1 MADAF
6 SSIIAPSAPGR
17 FTASIWDRLDR
28 FLILGVD
35 GGTYYAGETDLAKT
49 NVDNLLQC
57 VLQDGLRTVDRI
69 AQIAVERRAI
79 RQTPGIFALAYC
91 AVREDR
97 PTRRAAYLNLSKVCV
112 TASHLFEFMKFYKL
126 LNGKFPR
133 SFRTALQNWYVAKS
147 PEDLTYQVVKYK
159 QRHGWTHR
167 DVLRL
172 AHIDPKRFPRHADV
186 LQFAVD
192 EGLPALI
199 TFGAD
204 DIASLQPCSEIV
216 LLNHFEALRR
226 VAQNPQAVAE
236 ILSASDLPREAVERV
251 DTGLLND
258 ARVWAALLPKMPAT
272 ALTRNLGKMSAVGL
286 VSDGSPAESEIV
298 RRLSHAKLHPF
309 ALFLAWKT
317 YTSGGGFR
325 GKLRW
330 SPTPAISSALIEA
343 TERAFTRVPKTNLRM
358 LFGIDISG
366 SMDTP
371 IANTNITC
379 AEGALALAKVLSLQA
394 ESYSAFGFNV
404 RYTPIDLCPPLGNVL
419 RAARPWFGGATDCSL
434 PMTFATQQ
442 RLPVDVFVVLT
453 DNETNANTIAPAEA
467 LRKYR
472 KAMQID
478 AKLVVVAMTAGEISI
493 ADPNDSG
500 MLDCVG
506 FDSALPEVIQSFLG
520 IGGSDYAE

>member
-1 MADAF
+1 
-6 SSIIAPSAPGR
+6 
-17 FTASIWDRLDR
+17 
-28 FLILGVD
+28 
-35 GGTYYAGETDLAKT
+35 
-49 NVDNLLQC
+49 
-57 VLQDGLRTVDRI
+57 
-69 AQIAVERRAI
+69 
-79 RQTPGIFALAYC
+79 
-91 AVREDR
+91 
-97 PTRRAAYLNLSKVCV
+97 
-112 TASHLFEFMKFYKL
+112 
-126 LNGKFPR
+126 
-133 SFRTALQNWYVAKS
+133 
-147 PEDLTYQVVKYK
+147 
-159 QRHGWTHR
+159 
-167 DVLRL
+167 
-172 AHIDPKRFPRHADV
+172 
-186 LQFAVD
+186 
-192 EGLPALI
+192 
-199 TFGAD
+199 
-204 DIASLQPCSEIV
+204 
-216 LLNHFEALRR
+216 
-226 VAQNPQAVAE
+226 
-236 ILSASDLPREAVERV
+236 
-251 DTGLLND
+251 
-258 ARVWAALLPKMPAT
+258 
-272 ALTRNLGKMSAVGL
+272 
-286 VSDGSPAESEIV
+286 
-298 RRLSHAKLHPF
+298 
-309 ALFLAWKT
+309 
-317 YTSGGGFR
+317 
-325 GKLRW
+325 
-330 SPTPAISSALIEA
+330 
-343 TERAFTRVPKTNLRM
+343 M

-366 SMDTP
+366 SMDMP